1 MGRICC
7 VVCLS
12 RLMILTFFAAKLIKN
27 ERRQGKN
34 RDFVISVARDC
45 HFIHEYPILEANVG
59 AVR

>member
-1 MGRICC
+1 
-7 VVCLS
+7 
-12 RLMILTFFAAKLIKN
+12 MILTFFAAKLIKN

>member
-7 VVCLS
+7 VCVS
-12 RLMILTFFAAKLIKN
+12 IKADDSHIFCRKVDKKR
-27 ERRQGKN
+27 EKAGKN